1 MSNDNTIGFIGL
13 GQMGLGMACNLITA
27 GYDVLGYDVAAKPLE
42 LFTAQGGRS
51 AQDVAQIGRECQ
63 RIMLMVVSGDQVESV
78 VCGDDGLLHT
88 MKSGII
94 MVCSTIALSE
104 LRPVAERAT
113 ARGVEVIDCPV
124 SGGEKGAV
132 EGTLTIL
139 CGGDEA
145 LVEAQRPLLDL
156 LGSNVVYMGPSGA
169 GLVGKLAN
177 NLIINVNRLAIGE
190 AMAMAQKAGV
200 SLEVLHRTLITCSAD
215 SRILRNL
222 KAPIV
227 RGEYPTMTFHGLKD
241 ITAAVDSGR
250 AVKQAMPVTNLCR
263 EIYQLVDAKLGGL
276 CGSSEVL
283 RYFLEN

>member
-1 MSNDNTIGFIGL
+1 MSNDHTIGFIGL
-13 GQMGLGMACNLITA
+13 GQMGLGMACNLISA
-27 GYDVLGYDVAAKPLE
+27 GYDVLGYDVAEQPMERLVAK
-42 LFTAQGGRS
+42 GGRRS
-51 AQDVAQIGRECQ
+51 RDVAQIGRECQ
-63 RIMLMVVSGDQVESV
+63 RILVMVVSGDQVASV
-78 VCGDDGLLHT
+78 VCGDGGLLKT
-88 MKSGII
+88 MKGGVI

-104 LRPVAERAT
+104 FQPVAEQA
-113 ARGVEVIDCPV
+113 AACGIEVIDCPV

-139 CGGDEA
+139 CGGDETIVA
-145 LVEAQRPLLDL
+145 SQRPLLDL

-169 GLVGKLAN
+169 GLIGKLAN
-177 NLIINVNRLAIGE
+177 NLIINVNRLAIAE
-190 AMAMAQKAGV
+190 AMAMAKKAGV

-222 KAPIV
+222 KAPIL

-241 ITAAVDSGR
+241 ITAAADSGR

-263 EIYQLVDAKLGGL
+263 EIYQLADDKLGGL